1 MAIPQDK
8 VESSGTADI
17 KNTNIT
23 GTDTSETVTLSTT
36 EAPIKK
42 ATSKILEPKYD
53 KIQKCDYKECPIK
66 TKEILMGMHCVFFEK
81 KTYHAFCGTML
92 KLDFKVQ
99 QPALRPTE
107 AK

>member
-8 VESSGTADI
+8 VDNSGTADI
-17 KNTNIT
+17 QNTTAT
-23 GTDTSETVTLSTT
+23 GIDTTETVTISTQT
-36 EAPIKK
+36 PIKK

-53 KIQKCDYKECPIK
+53 KVQICDYDKCPVK
-66 TKEILMGMHCVFFEK
+66 TKEILFGMHCIYFEK
-81 KTYHAFCGTML
+81 NTYHAFCGTML

>member
-1 MAIPQDK
+1 MTIPQDK
-8 VESSGTADI
+8 AENTGSKMRGPITSNDDI
-17 KNTNIT
+17 IP
-23 GTDTSETVTLSTT
+23 ETVKTPP
-36 EAPIKK
+36 EAPIKT

-53 KIQKCDYKECPIK
+53 KVQKCDGKDCPIK
-66 TKEILMGMHCVFFEK
+66 TKEILFGMHCVFYK
-81 KTYHAFCGTML
+81 NKTYHAFCARML